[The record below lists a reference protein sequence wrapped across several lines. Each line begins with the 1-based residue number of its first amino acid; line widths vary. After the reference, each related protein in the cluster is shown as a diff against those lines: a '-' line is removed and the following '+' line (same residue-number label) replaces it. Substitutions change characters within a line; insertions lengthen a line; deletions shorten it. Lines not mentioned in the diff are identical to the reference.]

1 MKRGKRFFC
10 FVMGAIC
17 GMFALLGANGIAAKA
32 ETSELVE
39 FKSVM
44 MESVSS
50 QINSASD
57 LTTTENNRAALA
69 AMLSLEFTNQ
79 RPDFTI
85 DYLLPI
91 YVCKQDDIA
100 AVALGGDEDYVL
112 VIFQSN
118 PLATCYGI
126 LKGNNPSTIQ
136 ATLEATN
143 ESVWKVSLDD
153 YNEKLLAL
161 ISQIG

>member
-1 MKRGKRFFC
+1 MKKGKQFLYLAT
-10 FVMGAIC
+10 VVVC
-17 GMFALLGANGIAAKA
+17 GILAVLNTGEISARA

-50 QINSASD
+50 QIHSASD

-69 AMLSLEFTNQ
+69 AMLSLEFVNQ

-91 YVCKQDDIA
+91 YVCKQGNIA
-100 AVALGGDEDYVL
+100 AVAPGGNEDYVL
-112 VIFQSN
+112 VIYQSD
-118 PLATCYGI
+118 PLSTSYGI
-126 LKGNNPSTIQ
+126 LKGNNPNTIQ
-136 ATLEATN
+136 ATLEETS
-143 ESVWKVSLDD
+143 ESVWKVSIDD
-153 YNEKLLAL
+153 YNENLLAL
-161 ISQIG
+161 IGQIG

>member
-1 MKRGKRFFC
+1 MKRGKWFLGLAMI
-10 FVMGAIC
+10 VVYAV
-17 GMFALLGANGIAAKA
+17 FALSGAGGISAEA

-39 FKSVM
+39 FKSKM
-44 MESVSS
+44 MQSVSS
-50 QINSASD
+50 QIHSASD
-57 LTTTENNRAALA
+57 LTTTEGNRAALA
-69 AMLSLEFTNQ
+69 ALLSLEFANQ
-79 RPDFTI
+79 RSDFTI

-91 YVCKQDDIA
+91 YVCKQGDIA
-100 AVALGGDEDYVL
+100 AVALGGDDDYVL
-112 VIFQSN
+112 IIYQSD

-126 LKGNNPSTIQ
+126 LKGNNPGTIR

-161 ISQIG
+161 IAQIG

>member
-1 MKRGKRFFC
+1 MKRSKKLFC
-10 FVMGAIC
+10 HVMIAIC
-17 GMFALLGANGIAAKA
+17 GMLALSCAGGFPAKA

-44 MESVSS
+44 MESVSD
-50 QINSASD
+50 QIHSASD
-57 LTTTENNRAALA
+57 LTATENNRAALA
-69 AMLSLEFTNQ
+69 AMLSLEFANQ

-91 YVCKQDDIA
+91 YVCKQGDLA
-100 AVALGGDEDYVL
+100 AVALGGEDDYAL
-112 VIFQSN
+112 VIYQSD

-126 LKGNNPSTIQ
+126 LKGDNPNTIQ
-136 ATLEATN
+136 ATLKATN
-143 ESVWKVSLDD
+143 ESVWKVSIDD

-161 ISQIG
+161 IGQIE

>member
-1 MKRGKRFFC
+1 MERGKRFLC
-10 FVMGAIC
+10 LVMVVACALFPLSGA
-17 GMFALLGANGIAAKA
+17 GGAFAKA
-32 ETSELVE
+32 ETSDLVE
-39 FKSVM
+39 FKSKM
-44 MESVSS
+44 MQSISD
-50 QINSASD
+50 QIHSASD
-57 LTTTENNRAALA
+57 LTTSEDNRAILA
-69 AMLSLEFTNQ
+69 ALLSLEFANQ

-91 YVCKQDDIA
+91 YVCKQGDIA
-100 AVALGGDEDYVL
+100 AVALGGEDDYAL
-112 VIFQSN
+112 VIYQSD

-136 ATLEATN
+136 ATLEVSN

-161 ISQIG
+161 ISQIS